1 MPPPA
6 DRFDRERRR
15 AVAGAHV
22 HEPGARA
29 RVADPVPDRVPALLT
44 GEGVATDLHRGPLRP
59 PFPPRLRILPD
70 LLFLL
75 GVHADHRLPGRQVL
89 LSLGG
94 DIPEPGIPV
103 RMPPPLHDL
112 GVGLGGEPLL
122 VPQPPRGLRA
132 APVPGRGQLIRQ
144 AHNAPGRPRQRRL
157 RIPARA
163 ILHQRQQ
170 RRHQPGT
177 GPGQLLAAPARPAD
191 APLRRDLPRSRL
203 RRPVR
208 DRLPRRPGHLRH
220 RRDPAVPGRPRHRA
234 QRQPPGLLIQHRQQQ
249 LQLRPHKLHQIRVR
263 AHSSRWVLAA
273 WGSRETWAAGRVR
286 VVTGR
291 RWWRQVCCPCACRR
305 RDRFQGARWQPG
317 CPAGACGDPGVIA
330 VNGRRA
336 RPSGVDD
343 GRVLPVT
350 PYGPWRFAPG

>member
-1 MPPPA
+1 MAAGDFQARLPRQVRQARLPGPVLPAVVPAGVASDQQPLRVRIGVLAGQLPPPA

-15 AVAGAHV
+15 VVVGAHV
-22 HEPGARA
+22 HEPGVRA
-29 RVADPVPDRVPALLT
+29 HVVDPVRNRVPALLI
-44 GEGVATDLHRGPLRP
+44 GEGVVTDLHRGPLRP

-94 DIPEPGIPV
+94 DIPELGIPV

-122 VPQPPRGLRA
+122 VQQPPRGLRA

-144 AHNAPGRPRQRRL
+144 VHNAPGRPRQRRL
-157 RIPARA
+157 RIPARG

-170 RRHQPGT
+170 RRHQPGI

-191 APLRRDLPRSRL
+191 APLRRDLPGSQL

-263 AHSSRWVLAA
+263 AHSRILAPDTP
-273 WGSRETWAAGRVR
+273 ETRVIPE
-286 VVTGR
+286 
-291 RWWRQVCCPCACRR
+291 CL
-305 RDRFQGARWQPG
+305 QGVPKAPHK
-317 CPAGACGDPGVIA
+317 PDP
-330 VNGRRA
+330 
-336 RPSGVDD
+336 PH
-343 GRVLPVT
+343 
-350 PYGPWRFAPG
+350 